1 MRTPALIVTSLA
13 AVLALP
19 SAAGAQV
26 YAGGSIGAGR
36 SPAAVGSSELGFRVS
51 GSRITVRGVL
61 TIPCRG
67 PRSAEVEGGG
77 VGTLSPDGTFRVRF
91 GKARL
96 QPTSSTGFRRSAVV
110 TGRLVRAYEIRGR
123 IDATAS
129 GDGARG
135 CRGGADYVA
144 RWRPDPVDV
153 PAPAPA
159 GARLIGMNSS
169 RLGPFGVNLRVAPD
183 GSRITQFIVG
193 ARYRCARLPTY
204 QETNYSPPITINPD
218 GTFRR
223 VERFRV
229 PFADVIDSVTVTT
242 EGHFVNGGAIGTWHA
257 RATSRS
263 RRTGRVVDRCGTGA
277 LTWAA
282 AVV

>member
-1 MRTPALIVTSLA
+1 MRAPALTIISLA
-13 AVLALP
+13 AALALP

-26 YAGGSIGAGR
+26 FAGGSVGPGR
-36 SPAAVGSSELGFRVS
+36 SADTVGSSELGFRVS
-51 GSRITVRGVL
+51 DSRITVRGVV

-67 PRSAEVEGGG
+67 DRSAEVEGAG
-77 VGTLSPDGTFRVRF
+77 VGTLNADGSFRLTFGR
-91 GKARL
+91 ARL

-110 TGRLVRAYEIRGR
+110 AGRLVRAYEIQGR

-135 CRGGADYVA
+135 CRGGADFVA
-144 RWRPDPVDV
+144 RWRPDPLDV
-153 PAPAPA
+153 PAPAPG
-159 GARLIGMNSS
+159 GATLIGMNSS

-183 GSRITQFIVG
+183 GSRITHFIAG
-193 ARYRCARLPTY
+193 ARFRCARLPAY
-204 QETNYSPPITINPD
+204 QETNYSPPIAVAPD

-242 EGHFVNGGAIGTWHA
+242 EGRFVNGGAIGTWEA

-282 AVV
+282 ATV